1 MGPGCFGWHG
11 MWIIPIIICIVML
24 IVCSHF
30 FGRGCFRPPWLQD
43 SDKNKSDST
52 GSETAM
58 DILKKRYAKGEI
70 TKEEFEQIKKEI

>member
-11 MWIIPIIICIVML
+11 MWIFPMIICIVML
-24 IVCSHF
+24 IVCFRF
-30 FGRGCFRPPWLQD
+30 FGRGCFRPPWLHD
-43 SDKNKSDST
+43 SDKNQSDST

-70 TKEEFEQIKKEI
+70 TKEEFERIKENL

>member
-11 MWIIPIIICIVML
+11 MLIIPMIICIVMV
-24 IVCSHF
+24 IVCFHF
-30 FGRGCFRPPWLQD
+30 FGRGCFRRPWLQNFN
-43 SDKNKSDST
+43 KNQSDST

-70 TKEEFEQIKKEI
+70 TKEEFEQIKKEL

>member
-1 MGPGCFGWHG
+1 MGPGCFGWQG
-11 MWIIPIIICIVML
+11 MWIIPMIICIVMV
-24 IVCSHF
+24 IVCFRF

-43 SDKNKSDST
+43 PDKNQSDST
-52 GSETAM
+52 GSETAI